1 MKDDF
6 MDINDKSNPGMET
19 VLLNL
24 GPQHPSTHGVF
35 RLRTLLDGEEVI
47 DVEPIFG
54 YLHRGSSK
62 LAEERSYTQVITL
75 TDRLD
80 YLAGMSNN
88 LAYINALEKL
98 CGVEPPIR
106 ASYLRVI
113 MVELM
118 RIASHLMG
126 IGFLINDLGAWV
138 TPLMHMFREREKILD
153 LFEMVCGARVTFSYM
168 RLGGVS
174 HDIPD
179 QFKGELNTFLNEL
192 TTKIQEYE
200 NLIIGNEII
209 ISRMKGVAKLS
220 GERAINSSVTGPNLR
235 ASGVDWDLRKSD
247 PYEIYAQLE
256 FDVPK
261 GENGDNWD
269 RMIVRIEEMKQSIYI
284 LRQCIE
290 SLPTGE
296 TRVETDFFVRP
307 PVGEAYGMVEAPKG
321 ELGFY
326 LVSDGTIAP
335 YRCGIRS
342 PSFINLTVLREL
354 CVGWKLADIIVN
366 FGTLDI
372 NVGEVDR

>member
-1 MKDDF
+1 MTLGEGRTEPAGA
-6 MDINDKSNPGMET
+6 IEP

-35 RLRTLLDGEEVI
+35 RIRALLDGENVV

-88 LAYINALEKL
+88 LAYVRAAEALAGIDVPE
-98 CGVEPPIR
+98 R
-106 ASYLRVI
+106 AAYLRVA
-113 MVELM
+113 MAELM

-126 IGFLINDLGAWV
+126 LGFLINDLGAWI
-138 TPLMHMFREREKILD
+138 TPLMHMFREREKVLD
-153 LFEMVCGARVTFSYM
+153 LFEMVCGARITFSYM
-168 RLGGVS
+168 RIGGVS
-174 HDIPD
+174 HDVPD
-179 QFKGELNTFLNEL
+179 EFAGAVFTFLDDF
-192 TTKIQEYE
+192 QRRVDEYE
-200 NLIIGNEII
+200 RLLMENEII
-209 ISRMKGVAKLS
+209 VLRMKGVAPLS
-220 GERAINSSVTGPNLR
+220 GERAINCSITGPNLR
-235 ASGVDWDLRKSD
+235 ASGVDWDLRRAD
-247 PYEIYAQLE
+247 PYEAYSEME
-256 FDVPK
+256 FDVPL

-269 RMIVRIEEMKQSIYI
+269 RLYVRIQEMKESARIA
-284 LRQCIE
+284 RQAVE
-290 SLPTGE
+290 RLPAGDVRTQAP
-296 TRVETDFFVRP
+296 FFVKP
-307 PVGEAYGMVEAPKG
+307 PPGEAYRAVEAPKG

-335 YRCGIRS
+335 WRCGIRS

-354 CVGWKLADIIVN
+354 CIGWKLADLIVN